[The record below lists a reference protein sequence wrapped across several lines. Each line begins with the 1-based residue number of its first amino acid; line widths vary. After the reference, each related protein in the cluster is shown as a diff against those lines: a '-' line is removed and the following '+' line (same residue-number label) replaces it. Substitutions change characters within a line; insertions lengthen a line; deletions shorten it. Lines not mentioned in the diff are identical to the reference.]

1 MNKEKMRK
9 KIREFEK
16 RWREGVL
23 EDWESDDKNKDDE
36 HARGFKD
43 GAEWILDLIK
53 EELLGLISD
62 SRRIKG

>member
-1 MNKEKMRK
+1 MVKEKEV
-9 KIREFEK
+9 INFEK
-16 RWREGVL
+16 KWREGVL
-23 EDWESDDKNKDDE
+23 EDWETNDKNKDDE

-53 EELLGLISD
+53 EELLGLE